1 MTRNAWRD
9 TSRAAT
15 LRCAAALSL
24 AGLLLWGGVG
34 EARTTVVRETHP
46 ATSIFATA
54 DLKLAA
60 AHSAVVVQR
69 TFPMAGS
76 DKVRTLITGPVQL
89 GPGFDDEPDPMRAA
103 LQSALRDARQ
113 SLFGEDGVMSAPSL
127 VAKAILRV
135 LTFFETTLLARDDSR
150 PTLHSSSSDAG
161 ATPSDGDDHT
171 ATATAADLDWSSLS
185 LLGGP
190 SSHKDE

>member
-1 MTRNAWRD
+1 MRRYTWWKESNPATGRCLALLSLVWILQWGGAGNARTPDRYAPTRTA
-9 TSRAAT
+9 SES
-15 LRCAAALSL
+15 AALAAQRTTL
-24 AGLLLWGGVG
+24 AIQNEVLFEKESD
-34 EARTTVVRETHP
+34 EARTYIAGV
-46 ATSIFATA
+46 
-54 DLKLAA
+54 LKL
-60 AHSAVVVQR
+60 
-69 TFPMAGS
+69 
-76 DKVRTLITGPVQL
+76 GPW
-89 GPGFDDEPDPMRAA
+89 FDDAPDPIRAA
-103 LQSALRDARQ
+103 LLPALRDARQ